1 MRKLPLSEQKIEAKE
16 SISLYIQ
23 QKDAFHKAQASMQ
36 HEGELHVC
44 IKEMHT
50 HTRKIEIKEEEEL

>member
-1 MRKLPLSEQKIEAKE
+1 M
-16 SISLYIQ
+16 
-23 QKDAFHKAQASMQ
+23 DAFHKAQASMQ

-50 HTRKIEIKEEEEL
+50 HTREIEIKEEEEL